1 MLKKLSIFML
11 IFILSCTSSSGDSEI
26 KEVDQIISQTTEKL
40 EAKPVVSLQEIGF
53 ESMLPD
59 IVYQNYLVLKD
70 IEYVRE
76 KSEIR
81 GY

>member
-40 EAKPVVSLQEIGF
+40 
-53 ESMLPD
+53 
-59 IVYQNYLVLKD
+59 
-70 IEYVRE
+70 
-76 KSEIR
+76 
-81 GY
+81 